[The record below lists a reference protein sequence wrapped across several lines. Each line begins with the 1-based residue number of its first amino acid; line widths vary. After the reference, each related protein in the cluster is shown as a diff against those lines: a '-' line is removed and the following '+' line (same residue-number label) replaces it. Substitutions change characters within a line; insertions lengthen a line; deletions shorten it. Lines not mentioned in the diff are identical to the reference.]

1 MVFKRIEFKEMRRKN
16 VNDSVQT
23 GSLKE
28 QLHFINTI
36 HGVYS
41 KNIKDRLSVYQQPTK
56 ADSNTVGKQLNEIGS
71 RSYN

>member
-36 HGVYS
+36 PGVYS